1 MIGWAANPLG
11 AMREVRFSG
20 RAVRISW
27 SMMVF
32 ECFSMSWTEGW
43 ASSKIGL

>member
-1 MIGWAANPLG
+1 MIGWASLPLG

-20 RAVRISW
+20 RAVLISW
-27 SMMVF
+27 SMTVG

-43 ASSKIGL
+43 ASSKIGS